1 MGRTNIV
8 LDDKLVAECRRL
20 TGIKT
25 TRALVDYSLNELRRR
40 KKQLRLLELE
50 GKIEWEGD
58 LNAMREGRFA

>member
-8 LDDKLVAECRRL
+8 LDDKLVEECRRL

-40 KKQLRLLELE
+40 KKQLRLLQLQ
-50 GKIEWEGD
+50 GVQWDGN
-58 LNAMREGRFA
+58 LAAMRESRF